1 MRAVMIKTTLL
12 VASTLAAGCFPS
24 TISSMS
30 ATLNPAPRPM
40 AARAAADVELF
51 TSGAPARPHVDVEL
65 LWIDSGV
72 DHGIA
77 ELLAQARLEGARHG
91 CDGVVVGNMQIVGY
105 DKSPDA
111 RIAIATCIAY
121 R

>member
-1 MRAVMIKTTLL
+1 MIKTTLL
-12 VASTLAAGCFPS
+12 VPSALAAGCLPT
-24 TISSMS
+24 TIHATS
-30 ATLNPAPRPM
+30 AALNPAPRPM
-40 AARAAADVELF
+40 APRAPADVELF

-72 DHGIA
+72 DRGIG
-77 ELLAQARLEGARHG
+77 ELLVQARIEGARHG

-105 DKSPDA
+105 DKSMDA
-111 RIAIATCIAY
+111 RVAIATCIAY